1 MRFKGWKQ
9 IFSFTYLQHVKSKA
23 FIGSTIVVCAL
34 ILIIAVI
41 ISVFAFSGD
50 EISEFFGGGDSGKA
64 PEILYICNET
74 DIPDPDQSSFEG
86 LQCETLTP
94 NELEQ
99 KQQEIKTSD
108 SGEVLLHVFYS
119 SSDDSYVALKLYRPE
134 NEEAV
139 GGGKAEE
146 LAAQCEALFRKSL
159 LMSIGVAESNVDKA
173 QTGFSSEV
181 LVYGSEVSMIRQIAS
196 QAVTILMALM
206 LFVFIVS
213 YAQIIAQSVA
223 MEKTSRV
230 IELLI
235 TSVRPLAIVVGKVLA
250 MLLVVITQLAIIG
263 AVGGAVT
270 GVVILFAVSSG
281 VMGDVAGSVADGVA
295 AAAEGAAQMD
305 MSWQSELME
314 AVPGLFDPM
323 AIITI
328 GIVFLL
334 GFIFYALL
342 AALVGAGIS
351 RSEDLANG
359 LQPLMFVAV
368 IGFFLSY
375 MPACFNM
382 GVIEGSETAAVQ
394 PDIVTVIAR
403 YLPISSPF
411 ALPSAILLGQMSPLE
426 TAAAVVIL
434 AALVL
439 GTVMLVAKVYENI
452 ILYSGSPL
460 KIGQIIKMAKTK

>member
-1 MRFKGWKQ
+1 MKFKGWKP

-34 ILIIAVI
+34 LIIIAVI

-50 EISEFFGGGDSGKA
+50 EIADLFGGNEDVKNA
-64 PEILYICNET
+64 EVLYIFNET
-74 DIPDPDQSSFEG
+74 DIPSPDQGSFEG
-86 LQCETLTP
+86 IQCVEISE
-94 NELEQ
+94 NEFEQ
-99 KQQEIKTSD
+99 KLEEIKATD
-108 SGEVLLHVFYS
+108 KAEVMLHVFRNGTEDAS
-119 SSDDSYVALKLYRPE
+119 PVALMLYRPE
-134 NEEAV
+134 NNDAV
-139 GGGKAEE
+139 GNAEE
-146 LAAQCEALFRKSL
+146 LAVQCEVLYRESL
-159 LMSIGVAESNVDKA
+159 LMSIGVDENDLGKA
-173 QTGFSSEV
+173 QTYFSSEV
-181 LVYGSEVSMIRQIAS
+181 MVYGSEVSMIKQIAG
-196 QAVTILMALM
+196 QAVTIIMAAM
-206 LFVFIVS
+206 LFVFITS
-213 YAQIIAQSVA
+213 YAQLIAQSVA

-235 TSVRPLAIVVGKVLA
+235 TSVRPLAIVVGKVFA
-250 MLLVVITQLAIIG
+250 MLLVVLTQLAIIG
-263 AVGGAVT
+263 AVGGAAA
-270 GVVILFAVSSG
+270 GVVILIAMSSG
-281 VMGDVAGSVADGVA
+281 AMSGAAEGIAAVGE
-295 AAAEGAAQMD
+295 AAAEID
-305 MSWQSELME
+305 MSWQTELME
-314 AVPGLFDPM
+314 AVPGLFNPM

-328 GIVFLL
+328 IIVFLL

-382 GVIEGSETAAVQ
+382 GMIEASETAAIQ
-394 PDIVTVIAR
+394 PDILTIISR

-411 ALPSAILLGQMSPLE
+411 ALPSAILLGQMSALE

-434 AALVL
+434 AALVF
-439 GTVMLVAKVYENI
+439 GTILLVAKVYENI

-460 KIGQIIKMAKTK
+460 KLGQIIKMARAKQ